1 MHYINEKGLRRRYV
15 TTLLTIQKI
24 TTYAAATIF
33 QSKLPRCRITEAF
46 RRFIRSIHQADNKR

>member
-24 TTYAAATIF
+24 TYAAATIF

-46 RRFIRSIHQADNKR
+46 RRFIRIIHQADNKR